1 MKRPLRIAAAFA
13 AAVAAGFAAA
23 SCASIQR
30 DVYYDAPAGEDP
42 AELAEI
48 ESSLVL
54 SRAVPGAG
62 DLAAARSRLAAL
74 AAAPSSDSARS
85 ARILA
90 LSAEA
95 ALQSGDRAAAAR
107 LLAGAKAAYQG
118 DEVAAVVES
127 RLAASPAERLA
138 ALQRSSATADGG
150 YRVAAETGSAL
161 LALGRIREALVAFD
175 ASLPK
180 LGEEYALLFGDER
193 ERAWSLRDAESAPSA
208 DASAYLTREPI
219 TMLGMAAVA
228 QSETT
233 AMDRVTGGAPWAAGV
248 LFERLKAAGWY
259 LDQGADA
266 KAPATRK
273 DAALFLWT
281 MMSRGDRA
289 MAARYTAR
297 YASRGRSPVPDVPL
311 GSPYFDAVLGVV
323 EEGVMALVDGSDFDP
338 EGPASGLEFYGWLLA
353 AAAWR

>member
-1 MKRPLRIAAAFA
+1 MKRLSRFA
-13 AAVAAGFAAA
+13 AVVATAVAAGMAAA

-30 DVYYDAPAGEDP
+30 DVYYDSPAGEDP
-42 AELAEI
+42 AELAEL

-62 DLAAARSRLAAL
+62 NLAAARARLAEL
-74 AAAPSSDSARS
+74 ASAPSSDSARS

-95 ALQSGDRAAAAR
+95 AIQSGDRNAAAR
-107 LLAGAKAAYQG
+107 LLAASKAAYRG

-127 RLAASPAERLA
+127 RLAPTQAERLA
-138 ALQRSSATADGG
+138 VLDRSAAVADGG
-150 YRVAAETGSAL
+150 YRVGAERGSAL
-161 LALGRIREALVAFD
+161 LALGRIREAIVAFD
-175 ASLPK
+175 AALPR

-208 DASAYLTREPI
+208 DASAYLTRVPI
-219 TMLGMAAVA
+219 TLLGMAAVA

-259 LDQGADA
+259 IDSGADA
-266 KAPATRK
+266 KSPATRK
-273 DAALFLWT
+273 DAAMFLWT
-281 MMSRGDRA
+281 MMCRGDRA

-311 GSPYFDAVLGVV
+311 GSPYFDAALGVV
-323 EEGVMALVDGSDFDP
+323 EEGVMALVDGSAFDP
-338 EGPASGLEFYGWLLA
+338 DGPASGLDFYGWLLA